1 MLAARP
7 GRSSSILRT
16 WRRACATGSRHDW
29 QSLSSGLRIKHV
41 RLSARGGLI
50 WAATEGCCPCTTQV
64 SDGNQG
70 DEPVGD
76 NQTIRVTYT
85 ARLEDDTELITNR
98 VASFKVG
105 TSSQVLPAAPPP
117 HRPRRRRTP
126 ADTRADACG
135 VPGSDLPGARRGSAR
150 YARWR
155 PQVRTC
161 RRLRRRREALPH
173 AAVMHLPLPL
183 AAPLGRVLR
192 APFNMTRGP
201 AVAAAPKHAVRLPVR
216 RRRSRSLAPPPRP
229 PVSWPATL
237 HELPTPVPLAPR
249 SWSMTCC

>member
-41 RLSARGGLI
+41 RLSAHGGLI
-50 WAATEGCCPCTTQV
+50 WAATKGCCPCTTQV

-105 TSSQVLPAAPPP
+105 TSSQVLPAAAPP

-161 RRLRRRREALPH
+161 RRLRCRREALPH
-173 AAVMHLPLPL
+173 AAVMHLPLAKTPPP

-249 SWSMTCC
+249 S